1 MLDYVQDVGL
11 KFRGGRTKRALTEGI
26 VLHHRAGWGDVESEH
41 ADSIARGWIGIGY
54 NYYIR
59 QDGTVWLGRGEEYVG
74 AHAGR
79 KAGAPGYADGAH
91 NNSRTIGIG
100 FEGYYH
106 PGHKNADKTMPQAQY
121 EAGVRLMRD
130 LRIKY
135 PGIKWIKG
143 HREMPGCSTACPGD
157 YFPLARMAADGMA
170 PASGGTGGGKDPAGD
185 AAPAYNRLLKL
196 TSPNMQGD
204 DVEAVQRALIAA
216 GADIA
221 ADGVFGPATERAV
234 RRYQKARGG
243 LAADGQV
250 GPKTWA
256 ALMGGKASGG
266 TGNGSGNKTENGNTA
281 GSEGTAGAGSGAKV
295 TLSRLLKLASPNM
308 RGSDVRGVQELLRAT
323 GAKIEVDGIFGPN
336 TERAVKRYQNAKG
349 GLTVDGIVGRDTI
362 TALGGAWKG

>member
-1 MLDYVQDVGL
+1 MLDYVQDAGL
-11 KFRGGRTKRALTEGI
+11 KFRGGRTKRSRTEGI

-41 ADSIARGWIGIGY
+41 RDSLARGWIGIGY

-121 EAGVRLMRD
+121 DAGVRLIRD
-130 LRIKY
+130 LRAKY
-135 PGIKWIKG
+135 PDIKWIKG
-143 HREMPGCSTACPGD
+143 HKEMPGCSTACPGD
-157 YFPLARMAADGMA
+157 YFPLEELIKDGMGK
-170 PASGGTGGGKDPAGD
+170 ASSGTGSADK
-185 AAPAYNRLLKL
+185 APAYTRLLKL
-196 TSPNMQGD
+196 ASPNMQGD
-204 DVEAVQRALIAA
+204 DVEAVQRALIAT

-221 ADGVFGPATERAV
+221 ADGIFGPATERAV
-234 RRYQKARGG
+234 KRYQNAKGG
-243 LAADGQV
+243 LAVDGQV

-256 ALMGGKASGG
+256 ALMG
-266 TGNGSGNKTENGNTA
+266 
-281 GSEGTAGAGSGAKV
+281 SEAPTPAKV
-295 TLSRLLKLASPNM
+295 TITRLLKLTSPNM

-323 GAKIEVDGIFGPN
+323 GAKIEADGIFGPA
-336 TERAVKRYQNAKG
+336 TERAVRRYQNAKG

>member
-1 MLDYVQDVGL
+1 MMDYVRDAKL
-11 KFRGGRTKRALTEGI
+11 TFRGGRTKRGRTEGI

-41 ADSIARGWIGIGY
+41 ADSLARGWIGLGS

-59 QDGTVWLGRGEEYVG
+59 QDGTVWL
-74 AHAGR
+74 GR

-106 PGHKNADKTMPQAQY
+106 PGHKNADKAMPQAQY
-121 EAGVRLMRD
+121 DAGVRLIRD
-130 LRIKY
+130 LRAKY
-135 PGIKWIKG
+135 PDIKWIKG
-143 HREMPGCSTACPGD
+143 HKEMPGCSTACPGD
-157 YFPLARMAADGMA
+157 YFPLARMTADGMA

-185 AAPAYNRLLKL
+185 AAPAYSRLLKL
-196 TSPNMQGD
+196 TTPNMQGD
-204 DVEAVQRALIAA
+204 DVEAVQRALIAT

-221 ADGVFGPATERAV
+221 ADGIYGPNTERAV
-234 RRYQKARGG
+234 KRYQNAKGG
-243 LAADGQV
+243 LAVDGQV

-256 ALMGGKASGG
+256 ALLGGKAP
-266 TGNGSGNKTENGNTA
+266 TP
-281 GSEGTAGAGSGAKV
+281 AKV
-295 TLSRLLKLASPNM
+295 TITRLLKLTHPNM

-336 TERAVKRYQNAKG
+336 TERAVRRYQNAKG

-362 TALGGAWKG
+362 TALGGVWKG

>member
-1 MLDYVQDVGL
+1 MLDYVQDAGL
-11 KFRGGRTKRALTEGI
+11 KFRGGRTKRSRTEGI

-41 ADSIARGWIGIGY
+41 RDSLARGWIGIGY

-121 EAGVRLMRD
+121 DAGVRLIRD
-130 LRIKY
+130 LRAKY
-135 PGIKWIKG
+135 PDIKWIKG
-143 HREMPGCSTACPGD
+143 HKEMPGCSTACPGD
-157 YFPLARMAADGMA
+157 YFPLEELIKDGMGK
-170 PASGGTGGGKDPAGD
+170 ASSGTGSADK
-185 AAPAYNRLLKL
+185 APAYTRLLKL
-196 TSPNMQGD
+196 ASPNMQGD
-204 DVEAVQRALIAA
+204 DVEAVQRALIAT

-221 ADGVFGPATERAV
+221 ADGIFGPATERAV
-234 RRYQKARGG
+234 KRYQNAKGG
-243 LAADGQV
+243 LAVDGQV

-256 ALMGGKASGG
+256 ALMG
-266 TGNGSGNKTENGNTA
+266 
-281 GSEGTAGAGSGAKV
+281 SEAPTPAKV
-295 TLSRLLKLASPNM
+295 TITRLLKLTSPNM

-323 GAKIEVDGIFGPN
+323 GAKIEADGIFGPA

-349 GLTVDGIVGRDTI
+349 GLAADGIVGRDTI